1 MKKKEYIGMY
11 KSYKFVIIYNGK
23 HYCGYIECKNKNI
36 PYYNIICH
44 GGITYTG
51 YKFEAEGDDTFYIG
65 FDTAHLN
72 SYSYNNLKF
81 CIEECQNI
89 VQQLI
94 VLEKPIN

>member
-1 MKKKEYIGMY
+1 MEKKEYIGMY

-51 YKFEAEGDDTFYIG
+51 YKF
-65 FDTAHLN
+65 
-72 SYSYNNLKF
+72 
-81 CIEECQNI
+81 
-89 VQQLI
+89 
-94 VLEKPIN
+94 